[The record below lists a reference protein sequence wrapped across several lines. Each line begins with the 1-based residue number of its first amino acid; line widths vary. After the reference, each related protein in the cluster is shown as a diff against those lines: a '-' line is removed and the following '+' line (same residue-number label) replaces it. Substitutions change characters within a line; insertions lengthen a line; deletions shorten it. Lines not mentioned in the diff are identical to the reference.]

1 MRFVSNDR
9 VVSAQIHS
17 LVEPPTKLEQN
28 CVEIL
33 HERRCRNVKQKG
45 HASSS
50 SGVAGTGLP
59 AIPGMPRPPFL
70 ERIERERKSLDA
82 DRELSLRMRVGKR
95 GERVGCLRT
104 TAVAAD
110 ATAGTAFS
118 RNIRPRSA

>member
-9 VVSAQIHS
+9 VVSAETHS

-28 CVEIL
+28 RIEIL

-59 AIPGMPRPPFL
+59 AVPGMPRPPFSRTYRRAGSTSVPTSTPRAARRL
-70 ERIERERKSLDA
+70 TGGKKGRRRRSRK
-82 DRELSLRMRVGKR
+82 
-95 GERVGCLRT
+95 T
-104 TAVAAD
+104 
-110 ATAGTAFS
+110 
-118 RNIRPRSA
+118 